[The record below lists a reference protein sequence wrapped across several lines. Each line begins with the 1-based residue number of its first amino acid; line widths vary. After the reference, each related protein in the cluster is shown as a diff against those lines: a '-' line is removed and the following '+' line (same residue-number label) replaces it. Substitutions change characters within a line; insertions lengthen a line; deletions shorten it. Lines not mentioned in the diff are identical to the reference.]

1 MLKLMLKASW
11 KPVVLE
17 PYRQWAKW
25 VEFWSEY
32 TLEQEFPQDLLTEND
47 IYAAFYLIPAIISNV
62 AWDK

>member
-1 MLKLMLKASW
+1 
-11 KPVVLE
+11 
-17 PYRQWAKW
+17 

-62 AWDK
+62 A